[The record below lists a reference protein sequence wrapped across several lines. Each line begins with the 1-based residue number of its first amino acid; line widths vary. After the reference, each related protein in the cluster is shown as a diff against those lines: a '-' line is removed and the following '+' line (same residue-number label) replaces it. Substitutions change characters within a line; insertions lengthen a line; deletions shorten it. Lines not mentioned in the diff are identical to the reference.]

1 MENRFG
7 VKDFFLFLIIGVLI
21 VLIVLTMF
29 QYDRQW
35 ALEQATNRQLS
46 DLTSDV
52 ARIRTMLAQGG
63 TQVQSA
69 TSTSNEATL
78 GFERILKSQSQPDY
92 AEGDDLVQI
101 TDSQAPD
108 LTPMLNQDA
117 YTQLMQYYMFDSLI
131 DLDPDTFQWLPRLAV
146 KWTISPDMHTMDFW
160 LRHGVTFSNGD
171 PFTADDVV
179 WSFNWVMNPLVQ
191 LPMERSYLNLLEKVG
206 DPKDNNYVEKIDD
219 FHVRFHFSESYFMS
233 FDSVAYGNVLIMDK
247 AFYSKY
253 TPDQFNTSPGLVMG
267 TGPYRLDDPT
277 SWRPEPGKP
286 IILLRN
292 ERYYGPR
299 PSFNRIIWKVI
310 EDPTARATTF
320 ANGDADFWGPGYFGP
335 HPEQYDHIVNDPVIS
350 ARCQHYNLDS
360 PTSGFEFIGWNE
372 RRGRDGPPTY
382 MADPRVRRA
391 LTMLIDRSN
400 IVKVIVRGYASVVA
414 GPFWPKGDQ
423 EDPSVKP
430 WPYDPAAA
438 EKLLA
443 EANFVKRNGTLY
455 APDGKPFVIKFSY
468 PPVSDVARR
477 IVPIVHDS
485 LAEAGILVVPD
496 PLDWTVLLDH
506 INNRQYEA
514 VAMGWSGT
522 VPNNDPYQ
530 IFHSSQMAGVGDDFI
545 QFANKDVDDTIV
557 QARETL
563 DHDKRTELWHKLDRL
578 LHEQEPYTFL
588 YAEQQLSLIDKRIHG
603 VKPTR
608 VGLMYQIQEWYVPK
622 ALQKYTQ

>member
-63 TQVQSA
+63 TQVQSTTTA
-69 TSTSNEATL
+69 ATSNESTL

-101 TDSQAPD
+101 TDSQAPG

-117 YTQLMQYYMFDSLI
+117 YTQVMQYYMFDSLV

-179 WSFNWVMNPLVQ
+179 WTFNWVMNPKVQ
-191 LPMERSYLNLLEKVG
+191 LPMPRSYLNLMTG
-206 DPKDNNYVEKIDD
+206 VEKIDD
-219 FHVRFHFSESYFMS
+219 FHVRFHFNESYFMS

-267 TGPYRLDDPT
+267 TGPYRLADPT

-286 IILLRN
+286 IILVRN

-335 HPEQYDHIVNDPVIS
+335 HAEQYDHIVNDPVLS
-350 ARCQHYNLDS
+350 ARCRHFNPNS
-360 PTSGFEFIGWNE
+360 PTTGFQFIAWNE
-372 RRGRDGPPTY
+372 KQGRDGPPTY

-391 LTMLIDRSN
+391 LTMLIDRAT
-400 IVKVIVRGYASVVA
+400 IVKVIQRGYASVVA

-430 WPYDPAAA
+430 WPYDPDAAQ
-438 EKLLA
+438 KLLA

-455 APDGKPFVIKFSY
+455 GPDGKPFVIKFSY
-468 PPVSDVARR
+468 APVSDVARR
-477 IVPIVHDS
+477 LVPIVHDS
-485 LAEAGILVVPD
+485 LAKAGILVTPD

-506 INNRQYEA
+506 VNNRQFEA

-522 VPNNDPYQ
+522 VPNEDPYQ

-545 QFANKDVDDTIV
+545 QFDNKDVDDAIV

-588 YAEQQLSLIDKRIHG
+588 YAEDQFSLIDNRIHG